1 MNAGGLVKQKK
12 KKGEIINDYK
22 FIFLIFKTIIFFYL
36 NIRCIFPL
44 NVQLV
49 KKENEYYA

>member
-1 MNAGGLVKQKK
+1 M
-12 KKGEIINDYK
+12 NDYK
-22 FIFLIFKTIIFFYL
+22 LNCLIYKTIISFYF